1 MRKKLLIIGTGH
13 QSDLIKFD
21 KFFTKQYQSA
31 NCIQLRNNSSILKQI
46 TENNIKNNDLII
58 AIGNNYLREKITKL
72 LEKNLK
78 KISWATYIAKSSNIK
93 KNVLISPGSMI
104 MENVFINCNTTI
116 KEHVLINSGSIIE
129 HDNFF
134 DQFSSCGPGT
144 ITGGE
149 VYIGKKTFLGLG
161 SKIKNKLK
169 IRDNSI
175 IGMGSVVIKNCKSSS
190 IYYGCPAKYID
201 KNKRE
206 NHF

>member
-93 KNVLISPGSMI
+93 KKCFNLARI
-104 MENVFINCNTTI
+104 
-116 KEHVLINSGSIIE
+116 
-129 HDNFF
+129 HD
-134 DQFSSCGPGT
+134 
-144 ITGGE
+144 
-149 VYIGKKTFLGLG
+149 YGKRLY
-161 SKIKNKLK
+161 KLQYNYQ
-169 IRDNSI
+169 RT
-175 IGMGSVVIKNCKSSS
+175 
-190 IYYGCPAKYID
+190 CPYK
-201 KNKRE
+201 
-206 NHF
+206 